1 MRTLKALIIT
11 CIFIWIPGQIAYCQC
26 KSIRA
31 EAKVSNT
38 SGGAD
43 NGVITLELDGGLNKN
58 DFTIS
63 LFAPDK
69 KNRLQVSEFVFD
81 NLKKGKYLVVV
92 SAKHERDNFCP
103 KSINVTI
110 N

>member
-1 MRTLKALIIT
+1 MRTFKALIIT
-11 CIFIWIPGQIAYCQC
+11 IFFIWISAQAAYCQC
-26 KSIRA
+26 KSIKV

-38 SGGAD
+38 SGGVD
-43 NGVITLELDGGLNKN
+43 NGVITLELNGGMDKN

-69 KNRLQVSEFVFD
+69 KNHLEVSEFVFN
-81 NLKKGKYLVVV
+81 NLGKGKYLVVV
-92 SAKHERDNFCP
+92 SSKRERDNFCP